1 MLTQEAMD
9 KLEDYNTELTLDD
22 RGAIAELLMEF
33 ELFRQ
38 HAIFRVKEVE
48 AAAHVLKRD

>member
-9 KLEDYNTELTLDD
+9 KLEDYNTKLTLDD
-22 RGAIAELLMEF
+22 RGDIAELLMEF

-38 HAIFRVKEVE
+38 YTLKLNQEVINQ
-48 AAAHVLKRD
+48 ANNIKRD

>member
-9 KLEDYNTELTLDD
+9 KLEDYNTPLTLDD

-38 HAIFRVKEVE
+38 HTIFRVKEVE
-48 AAAHVLKRD
+48 AAAHVLKRN